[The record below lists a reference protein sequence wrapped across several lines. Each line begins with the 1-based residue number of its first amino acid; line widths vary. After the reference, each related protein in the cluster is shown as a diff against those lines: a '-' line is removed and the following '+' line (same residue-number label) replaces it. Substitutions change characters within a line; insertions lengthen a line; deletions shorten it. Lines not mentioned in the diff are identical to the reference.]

1 METTLTPEQELL
13 EFFKALAEPKRLKLI
28 GILAQK
34 PCSVEELAAMV
45 GLRESTVSHHLSYLS
60 HAGLVSARAEGY
72 YSIYQLEKG
81 FLHRMAE
88 RLLAKETLPAM
99 AEDVNLDAYDQKVMQ
114 SFLTAEGRLKAL
126 PAQEKKFLAVLR
138 YAVRLFNEGKTYPEK
153 VVNQKLATLHEDT
166 ASLRRGLI
174 EYGLMT
180 RASGIYS
187 RVQPDA

>member
-1 METTLTPEQELL
+1 
-13 EFFKALAEPKRLKLI
+13 
-28 GILAQK
+28 
-34 PCSVEELAAMV
+34 
-45 GLRESTVSHHLSYLS
+45 
-60 HAGLVSARAEGY
+60 
-72 YSIYQLEKG
+72 
-81 FLHRMAE
+81 
-88 RLLAKETLPAM
+88 M

-138 YAVRLFNEGKTYPEK
+138 YAVRLFNEDKTYPEK